1 MLLIDE
7 YFILLENYKMKHGDN
22 TFLFMQVGSFYE
34 VYSKTMEDVHMLK
47 FSSLCDLKIANKPL
61 GKVNMYMA
69 GFRDY
74 VLDKYIERVVSNSDY
89 TVVVYDQYEKCG
101 VIDRKESG
109 IYSRGMFFN
118 TSDISP
124 SNNITCLWI
133 HKTSKKFNEK
143 YIFGI
148 SNIDIYTGY
157 ISTDEYNIPY
167 YHNPTS
173 YDDIEK
179 HMSIYNPVEIVIIYS
194 MEETLIDTIIKY
206 INHNSKKTT
215 KINLNDIHNP
225 FTEQAKRCENQVYQ
239 EEIINCYYP
248 HLENE
253 TMKSNLFEKMI
264 SFHSL
269 CFLLNF
275 VNQHNPDLT
284 KKISEP
290 IINNNNNKL
299 TLANQTLK
307 QLNIIDNEQS
317 KNNTYSSILSLLNKC
332 KTTIGKREFQRI
344 ITNPIKNINELN
356 KSYDITQHMIE
367 KNYDWS
373 IDLQQI
379 KDIEKILRKNILCK
393 INPIDYYYLYEN
405 CNNINHILD
414 TITSDIFLC
423 EYIKKNVVLDTIE
436 IIKNTIEGFFNIEVL
451 SQINNIHFDKFPDVI
466 EGLINRNNDEKLDS
480 FIENKLE
487 SKDKLNKIVDYLN
500 EIYLSVDKKVKTS
513 VIKIHET
520 SNEIL
525 LLITKRRGQILK
537 SHLKGIIKLEYLSS
551 YTNQMKHFHFDTDLI
566 EYNNYNTTTFSLQG
580 FDINNVTKKVSEDT
594 ILFYNYLLQVY
605 NSFHSKI
612 NYDDVIVLI
621 ETIKI
626 LDVIHTK
633 KNIALQYNYSKPIIE
648 HKEKSFFN
656 AVKLR
661 HPLIENIEEN
671 ELFVTNDI
679 SLGDETNGILLYGT
693 NAVGKTSL
701 IKSIGICVIM
711 AQCGLFVPCEKFVYS
726 PYEYIFTRII
736 GNDNIFKGLSTFA
749 VEMSELRIILKYC
762 NSNSLIL
769 GDELCSG
776 TEIDSALSI
785 FVSGLETMYHK
796 NSSFIFA
803 THFHQIQYFDEIKK
817 MERIVLKHLT
827 VYYNHEL
834 DTLVYDRKLKDGA
847 GDSIYG
853 LEVCK
858 SLNLPVEFLERAYT
872 IRNKYDSSYN
882 NVLTFKTSKYNKDK
896 LKSFCEFCNI
906 NLADEIHHLTYQKD
920 MKGNINMNHKSN
932 LSSVCE
938 KCHDYIH
945 KLGLVYERKKTL
957 KGFQIILKKK
967 D

>member
-7 YFILLENYKMKHGDN
+7 YYILLETYKKKHGDN
-22 TFLFMQVGSFYE
+22 TFLFMQVGSFFE
-34 VYSKTMEDVHMLK
+34 VYSKTMDDPHMVR
-47 FSSLCDLKIANKPL
+47 FSNLCDLKIANKPL
-61 GKVNMYMA
+61 GKINMYMA

-89 TVVVYDQYEKCG
+89 TVVVYEQFENAG
-101 VIDRKESG
+101 IIERKENG

-118 TSDISP
+118 TYDVSL

-133 HKTSKKFNEK
+133 HKTSRKFNEQ

-148 SNIDIYTGY
+148 SNIDIYTGF

-179 HMSIYNPVEIVIIYS
+179 HMSIFNPVELVIIYS
-194 MEETLIDTIIKY
+194 IEDTYIDTILKY
-206 INHNSKKTT
+206 INNKSKKTT
-215 KINLNDIHNP
+215 RINLNDTNNP
-225 FTEQAKRCENQVYQ
+225 FSDQAKRCENQIYQ
-239 EEIINCYYP
+239 EEIINKYYP

-253 TMKSNLFEKMI
+253 TMKHNLFENII

-284 KKISEP
+284 KKLNDPVID
-290 IINNNNNKL
+290 NNNNKL
-299 TLANQTLK
+299 ILANQTLK

-317 KNNTYSSILSLLNKC
+317 KDNDYSSILSLLNKC
-332 KTTIGKREFQRI
+332 KTMIGKRAFQRM
-344 ITNPIKNINELN
+344 ITNPIKNIEDLN
-356 KSYDITQHMIE
+356 RSYDITQHIID
-367 KNYDWS
+367 KKYDWS
-373 IDLQQI
+373 TDLNQI

-393 INPIDYYYLYEN
+393 INPIDYYYLYES
-405 CNNINHILD
+405 CNNINNILD
-414 TITSDIFLC
+414 NITKDNFLC
-423 EYIKKNVVLDTIE
+423 EYIKINDVLSSIHKIRDTI
-436 IIKNTIEGFFNIEVL
+436 KGFFNVQIL
-451 SQINNIHFDKFPDVI
+451 SQITSIHFDKYPDLV
-466 EGLINRNNDEKLDS
+466 EGLINRNNDEKLDN

-487 SKDKLNKIVDYLN
+487 SKDKLSCLVTYLN
-500 EIYLSVDKKVKTS
+500 EIYLSVDKKVKTG

-525 LLITKRRGQILK
+525 LLITKRRSQILK
-537 SHLKGIIKLEYLSS
+537 SNLKGIIQLEYMSTYS
-551 YTNQMKHFHFDTDLI
+551 NKIKCFHFDTSMI
-566 EYNNYNTTTFSLQG
+566 EYNNYNSTMISLQG
-580 FDINNVTKKVSEDT
+580 SDINNITKKVSEDT
-594 ILFYNYLLQVY
+594 TIFYNYLLQVY
-605 NSFHSKI
+605 NIFHSKI
-612 NYDDVIVLI
+612 IYQDVMCLI
-621 ETIKI
+621 DSIQT
-626 LDVIHTK
+626 LDLIHTK
-633 KNIALQYNYSKPIIE
+633 KHIALLYNYSKPMIE
-648 HKEKSFFN
+648 KKENSYFN

-661 HPLIENIEEN
+661 HPLIENIDRN
-671 ELFVTNDI
+671 EIFVTNDI
-679 SLGDETNGILLYGT
+679 SLGDDTNGILLYGT

-711 AQCGLFVPCEKFVYS
+711 AQCGLFVPCEKFIYN

-749 VEMSELRIILKYC
+749 VEMSELRVILKYS

-785 FVSGLETMYHK
+785 FVSGLETMYDRK
-796 NSSFIFA
+796 SSFIFA
-803 THFHQIQYFDEIKK
+803 THFHQIQYFEEIKK
-817 MERIVLKHLT
+817 MDRILLKHLT
-827 VYYNHEL
+827 VHYNREL
-834 DTLVYDRKLKDGA
+834 DTLVYDRKLKEGA

-858 SLNLPVEFLERAYT
+858 SLNLPVDFLDRAYD

-896 LKSFCEFCNI
+896 LKSLCEFCNI
-906 NLADEIHHLTYQKD
+906 NLGNEIHHLKYQKD
-920 MKGNINMNHKSN
+920 MKDDININHKSN
-932 LSSVCE
+932 LSSICNN
-938 KCHDYIH
+938 CHDNIH

-957 KGFQIILKKK
+957 KGYQILLKKN
-967 D
+967 